1 MGYFAPSGQ
10 PPRQKAAM
18 PILPALFAHRLPVLC
33 GLACG
38 LLLSACSL
46 APNPLP
52 EQMNGEFAP
61 GMSLDEASQRLKAHG
76 TTFSVKTEA
85 ECMALVER
93 SPNVSQLRPR
103 GGACVFGKILGKPEG
118 LLGGHSDVILQLV
131 FDGSGKLVDAHFEE
145 IRQLF

>member
-1 MGYFAPSGQ
+1 
-10 PPRQKAAM
+10 M
-18 PILPALFAHRLPVLC
+18 PHRSAVSAHRRSALC
-33 GLACG
+33 GLACS
-38 LLLSACSL
+38 LLLSACSPT
-46 APNPLP
+46 PNPLP
-52 EQMNGEFAP
+52 EQMSGEFAP

-76 TTFSVKTEA
+76 TTFTVKTEA

-103 GGACVFGKILGKPEG
+103 GGPCVFGKILGKPEG

-131 FDGSGKLVDAHFEE
+131 FDGRSTLVDAHFEE